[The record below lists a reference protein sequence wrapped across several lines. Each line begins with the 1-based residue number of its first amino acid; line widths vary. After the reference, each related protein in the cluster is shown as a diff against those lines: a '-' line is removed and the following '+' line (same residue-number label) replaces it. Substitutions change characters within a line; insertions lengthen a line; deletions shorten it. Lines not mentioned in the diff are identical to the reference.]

1 MGRALATG
9 KVMPCF
15 LIFIFLVKFEMAC
28 FHEFSV
34 SLLKFMCL
42 TLYER
47 AMLVATLCPLIMEL
61 AVTQG

>member
-1 MGRALATG
+1 
-9 KVMPCF
+9 
-15 LIFIFLVKFEMAC
+15 
-28 FHEFSV
+28 
-34 SLLKFMCL
+34 MCL